1 MKITQEKLERSQIG
15 LEIEITQ
22 ESTREK
28 YEQVI
33 KDLMR
38 NVNIPGFRKGKVSR
52 QILLQRIGTNRVKAS
67 VLEELIPEAI
77 EQAVKQENIKAIG
90 QPKLVSSF
98 DDLIGKYQPG
108 ETLTFSAAVDVEPE
122 VNIKQYTGMQIKAE
136 EAKYDSTKV
145 DRAIEEERE
154 KIATLVPVEGRAAQL
169 GDVVLVDFSGSLA
182 ETPEQEPALIP
193 GAQGEDF
200 SVDLNEDR
208 FIPGFVTGI
217 VGMIPGETREIPAQ
231 FPHNYPDENL
241 SNKAALFTVT
251 LKEIKEKEL
260 PELDDNFAQD
270 VSDFKTLAEL
280 RASLEKQFQQKV
292 EEKNTENK
300 QEALLQELLQHVEID
315 LPETMIEQQVDHRLE
330 KTAFNLA
337 QQGLDVKRLF
347 TKETVVQL
355 RENIRPSAI
364 EDLKRDLAIREIA
377 KRESITVDKEE
388 VKKKADEVLQQ
399 YSGED
404 IDVKN
409 LKLVLEIELEREK
422 VLEWLIAN
430 SSLEL
435 VPEGSLSG
443 GDQEPETVTPE

>member
-1 MKITQEKLERSQIG
+1 MKITQEKLEKSQIG

-38 NVNIPGFRKGKVSR
+38 NVNIPGFRKGKVNR

-98 DDLIGKYQPG
+98 DDLIGKYKPG

-136 EAKYDSTKV
+136 EVKYDSSQV

-169 GDVVLVDFSGSLA
+169 GDVVLVDFHGVLT
-182 ETPEQEPALIP
+182 EDPEKDPKPIP
-193 GAQGEDF
+193 GAEGEDF

-208 FIPGFVTGI
+208 FIPGFVTGM

-231 FPHNYPDENL
+231 FPHNYPDEEL
-241 SNKAALFTVT
+241 VNKAALFTVT

-260 PELDDNFAQD
+260 PELDDNFAEE

-280 RASLEKQFQQKV
+280 RASLEKQFQQRV

-300 QEALLQELLQHVEID
+300 HDALLQELLQHVEID

-388 VKKKADEVLQQ
+388 VEKKAAEVLQQ
-399 YSGED
+399 YSNED

-409 LKLVLEIELEREK
+409 LNLVLEIELEREK

-443 GDQEPETVTPE
+443 GDQEPEIATPE

>member
-1 MKITQEKLERSQIG
+1 MKITQEKLEKSQIG

-38 NVNIPGFRKGKVSR
+38 NVNIPGFRKGKVNR

-108 ETLTFSAAVDVEPE
+108 ETLTFSAAVDVESE

-231 FPHNYPDENL
+231 FPHNYPDGNL

-300 QEALLQELLQHVEID
+300 HEALLQELLQHVEID

>member
-1 MKITQEKLERSQIG
+1 MKITQEKLEKSQIG

-77 EQAVKQENIKAIG
+77 EQAVKQEDIKAIG

-98 DDLIGKYQPG
+98 DDLIGKYKPG

-136 EAKYDSTKV
+136 EVKYDSSQV

-169 GDVVLVDFSGSLA
+169 GDVALVDFHGVLT
-182 ETPEQEPALIP
+182 EDPKPIP
-193 GAQGEDF
+193 GAEGEDF

-208 FIPGFVTGI
+208 FIPGFVSGI

-231 FPHNYPDENL
+231 FPDNYPNEEL
-241 SNKAALFTVT
+241 ANKAALFTVT
-251 LKEIKEKEL
+251 LKEIKEREL
-260 PELDDNFAQD
+260 PELDDNFAEE

-280 RASLEKQFQQKV
+280 IASLEKQFQQKV

-300 QEALLQELLQHVEID
+300 HQALFQELLQHVEID
-315 LPETMIEQQVDHRLE
+315 LPETMIEQQVDHKLE

-337 QQGLDVKRLF
+337 QQGLDVRKLLTR
-347 TKETVVQL
+347 ETVIQF

-388 VKKKADEVLQQ
+388 VEKKAAEMLQQ
-399 YSGED
+399 YSSED

-409 LKLVLEIELEREK
+409 LNLVLEIELEREK
-422 VLEWLIAN
+422 VLDWLIAN

-443 GDQEPETVTPE
+443 GDQEPETTTPE

>member
-1 MKITQEKLERSQIG
+1 MKITQEKLEKSQIG

-38 NVNIPGFRKGKVSR
+38 NVNIPGFRKGKVTR
-52 QILLQRIGTNRVKAS
+52 QILLQRIGANRVKAS

-98 DDLIGKYQPG
+98 DDLIGKYKPG

-136 EAKYDSTKV
+136 EVKYDSSKV

-154 KIATLVPVEGRAAQL
+154 KMATLVPVEGRAAQL

-182 ETPEQEPALIP
+182 ETPEQKPVLIP

-217 VGMIPGETREIPAQ
+217 VGMNIGETKEIAAQ
-231 FPHNYPDENL
+231 FPDNYPNGEL
-241 SNKAALFTVT
+241 ANKAALFTVT

-260 PELDDNFAQD
+260 PELDDNFAEE

-280 RASLEKQFQQKV
+280 RAFLEKQYQEKA
-292 EEKNTENK
+292 EEATNKNK
-300 QEALLQELLQHVEID
+300 QEALLRHLLQHVEID
-315 LPETMIEQQVDHRLE
+315 LPETLIQQEIDHKLEQ
-330 KTAFNLA
+330 TAFSLA
-337 QQGLDVKRLF
+337 EQGLDVRKLLTREIVL
-347 TKETVVQL
+347 QL
-355 RENIRPSAI
+355 RESNRSSAV
-364 EDLKRDLAIREIA
+364 EEVKRNLAIREIA
-377 KRESITVDKEE
+377 QRESITVDKEE
-388 VKKKADEVLQQ
+388 VKKKAAEVLQK

-404 IDVKN
+404 INVKN
-409 LKLVLEIELEREK
+409 LELVLETELKREK

-430 SSLEL
+430 SSVEL
-435 VPEGSLSG
+435 VPEGSSSG
-443 GDQEPETVTPE
+443 GEEQPETTSPE